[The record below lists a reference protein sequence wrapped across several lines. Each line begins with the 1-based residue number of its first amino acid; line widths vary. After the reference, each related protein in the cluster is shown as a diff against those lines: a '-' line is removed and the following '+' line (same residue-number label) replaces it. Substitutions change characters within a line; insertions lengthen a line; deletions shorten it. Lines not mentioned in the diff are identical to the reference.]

1 MRTAFLI
8 TPLMICILHAVPAT
22 ARTQILGPGEVAV
35 TRAPPKSISV
45 MSMGQ
50 IEAINFE
57 SKRVW
62 INGVSYG
69 FDSATRFF
77 DRAGHKSQSTQLKA
91 GDWINFWIKSGST
104 QTTPALEQVAL
115 LSKI

>member
-1 MRTAFLI
+1 MKTAFLI
-8 TPLMICILHAVPAT
+8 TTLVIGILHALPAT
-22 ARTQILGPGEVAV
+22 ARTQILTPGEVV
-35 TRAPPKSISV
+35 VNRAPPKSISV

-57 SKRVW
+57 LKRVR

-77 DRAGHKSQSTQLKA
+77 DRVGHKTQSTQLKA

-104 QTTPALEQVAL
+104 PTALEQVTL
-115 LSKI
+115 LGKT